1 MKATFKQII
10 PLAALLAL
18 STGAFAQGPGFGG
31 PPPPGG
37 FGGPG
42 GGGFQMPPEARAK
55 MQAWRKWRDS
65 HKNVSSVQR
74 SVRAISAL
82 EQDPRTKLTKPQ
94 ARAILGVLKAWRNRP
109 VMTDAQARQV
119 NQQITAP
126 LSIPQLKKLA
136 TLSADRRGGPGGG
149 PGGRPGGGFGGG
161 GFGGG
166 RPGGGPGG
174 GPGGRPG
181 GFDPSKISAP
191 HDYNP
196 LNPSTLPFERQ
207 RGRAQQE
214 LDQLVATLSATAR

>member
-18 STGAFAQGPGFGG
+18 STTAFAQGPGG
-31 PPPPGG
+31 GG

-42 GGGFQMPPEARAK
+42 GGGFQMSPEAMAK

-65 HKNVSSVQR
+65 HKNIGAVGR
-74 SVRAISAL
+74 SVRAISEL

-94 ARAILGVLKAWRNRP
+94 AKTVLTVLKSWRAKP
-109 VMTDAQARQV
+109 VMTDAQARKV
-119 NQQITAP
+119 NQQLTAT

-136 TLSADRRGGPGGG
+136 TMSADRRGGPGGG
-149 PGGRPGGGFGGG
+149 GGRPGGGGPGGGG

-174 GPGGRPG
+174 GGPGGRG
-181 GFDPSKISAP
+181 GFDPSKMSAP

-196 LNPSTLPFERQ
+196 LNPATLPFERQ
-207 RGRAQQE
+207 RPRAKQQMDT
-214 LDQLVATLSATAR
+214 LIATLAATK